1 MAPRHQT
8 PPPPNVAEEQ
18 VGFNE
23 FPKML
28 YASKGRTAIAKDAEA
43 QAKLGKEYK
52 EHPDEV

>member
-1 MAPRHQT
+1 MAPRRQT